1 MSYQS
6 FLRSASGAGMSDS
19 TASTARSPS
28 SPTAVQQKPTRSN
41 PSPGP
46 VSSNPPTSS
55 IHNVVTRNAPPASP
69 NNPTRLPA
77 TPTPAVRS
85 SALRSNPITS
95 APPPYDH
102 TTTSTTP
109 PAASQ
114 PSAVAP
120 GSTPP
125 PDPMTRSP
133 LTKEQI
139 DAALKQCLSIQTTAT
154 FLHDKRPFAALLLAP
169 NNTSVLLTHFSIS
182 HVQHAESELARL
194 ATIHFSQKFL
204 AACTL
209 VSTWEPCA
217 MCAGTIYWSNIGR
230 LLYAASESTLKDLTG
245 AGNEENMTLSLP
257 CRTVLEA
264 GQKDVE
270 IIGPV
275 PQWEDQVAQ
284 ESGKWW
290 NDHPAPSQTAPRA
303 GSVNGS
309 VKPGSISSASLQ
321 HGTPTTWTGEDSVL
335 SSINDEG
342 EYKAE
347 LDIDWMR

>member
-1 MSYQS
+1 MSE
-6 FLRSASGAGMSDS
+6 S
-19 TASTARSPS
+19 TASAARTPS
-28 SPTAVQQKPTRSN
+28 SPTAVHRKPAGAN

-55 IHNVVTRNAPPASP
+55 IHNIVTRNAPAPSS
-69 NNPTRLPA
+69 NTPTHLPA
-77 TPTPAVRS
+77 TPTSAVRS
-85 SALRSNPITS
+85 SALRSNPITN
-95 APPPYDH
+95 APPPYH
-102 TTTSTTP
+102 PTPPSITP
-109 PAASQ
+109 PATSQPVASQ
-114 PSAVAP
+114 PSGIIAD
-120 GSTPP
+120 SSFS
-125 PDPMTRSP
+125 PDPVARSP
-133 LTKEQI
+133 LTNDQI

-154 FLHDKRPFAALLLAP
+154 SLHDKRPFAALLLAP

-194 ATIHFSQKFL
+194 AATHFSQKFL
-204 AACTL
+204 ATCTL

-230 LLYAASESTLKDLTG
+230 LLYAASETTLKGLTG
-245 AGNEENMTLSLP
+245 PGNEENMTLSLP
-257 CRTVLEA
+257 CRSVLSA
-264 GQKDVE
+264 GQKDIEV
-270 IIGPV
+270 IGPV
-275 PQWEDQVAQ
+275 SQWEHQVAQ

-290 NDHPAPSQTAPRA
+290 NEHQASSQPRPRA
-303 GSVNGS
+303 SSVNGS
-309 VKPGSISSASLQ
+309 VKVGSISSASLQ